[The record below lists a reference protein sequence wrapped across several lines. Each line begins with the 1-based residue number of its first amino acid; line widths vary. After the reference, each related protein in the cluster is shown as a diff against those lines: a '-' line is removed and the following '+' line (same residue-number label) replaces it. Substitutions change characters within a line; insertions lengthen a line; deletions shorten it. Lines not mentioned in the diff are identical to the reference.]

1 MLSLNIASSYDALN
15 FNTARREASQLMLS
29 GSNGMNNAFVRPEFP
44 SDQMKY
50 GYTSKATPKATS
62 RSRNTRGQAVP
73 LRERKDA
80 DKDRR
85 RNDFLRKV
93 REAGDDQR
101 WRSRG
106 DQVWRDLIRMRKA
119 RFLLR
124 MF

>member
-1 MLSLNIASSYDALN
+1 
-15 FNTARREASQLMLS
+15 
-29 GSNGMNNAFVRPEFP
+29 MNNAFVRPEFP
-44 SDQMKY
+44 SDQMQY
-50 GYTSKATPKATS
+50 GYASKSTLKATS

-73 LRERKDA
+73 LCERKDA
-80 DKDRR
+80 DKNRR

-106 DQVWRDLIRMRKA
+106 DQVWRELIRMRKA

-124 MF
+124 IF